1 MPKGE
6 LIINKKDAYTTWG
19 VSMNDT
25 ALSALMTPAPLKAL
39 VENTN
44 RMQHGK
50 RVLVSNVRQDAREF
64 TITFNITARTAE
76 EFIERYSAFC
86 KDVLEGGKIDIQT
99 SYQQDL
105 EYHCIYLSCSQFSQ
119 YQQGI
124 GMFVLKLVEPNPSSR
139 RETWEIKPQ
148 DEKE

>member
-6 LIINKKDAYTTWG
+6 LFINKKDAYATWG

-25 ALSALMTPAPLKAL
+25 ALSALMTPAPIKTL

-50 RVLVSNVRQDAREF
+50 RVLVSNVRQDAREL
-64 TITFNITARTAE
+64 TVTFNLTARTAD
-76 EFIERYSAFC
+76 EFIKRYSAFC
-86 KDVLEGGKIDIQT
+86 TDVLMAGKIDIQT
-99 SYQQDL
+99 AYQPDL
-105 EYHCIYLSCSQFSQ
+105 EYHCIYVSCTQFSQ

-124 GMFVLKLVEPNPSSR
+124 GMFVLKLVEPNPSFR
-139 RETWEIKPQ
+139 TVTWDINP
-148 DEKE
+148 DV